1 MSNSNKRILYV
12 GGLADEVSEDVLR
25 SAFAPFGDVVDIQIP
40 LDYETEK
47 HRGFAFVEFELPED
61 AAAAIDNM
69 NESELYGRTIRV
81 NLAKPQKAKEGSS
94 RAVWADDEWLNRYS
108 GATLEKDEE
117 DEDEEEKE
125 TQKDEE
131 GQQGTSEGVKRQA
144 EDTEGE
150 PKSKKKKTNPQ
161 VYFDIK
167 VDKNLIGRLVIQLR
181 SDVVPKTAE
190 NFRCLCTHEKG
201 YGYQGSTFHRII
213 PGFMCQGGDFTEHNG
228 TGGRSIYGSKFEDEN
243 FLLKHTGPGILSMA
257 NSGPNSN
264 GSQFFLTTERTE
276 WLDNKHVVFG
286 QVMSGLDVLRKIEKC
301 GTKSGKPT
309 DKVMISN
316 CGELI

>member
-1 MSNSNKRILYV
+1 MASSNKRILYV
-12 GGLADEVSEDVLR
+12 GGLADEVTDDVLR
-25 SAFAPFGDVVDIQIP
+25 SAFIPFGDVVDIQIP

-47 HRGFAFVEFELPED
+47 HRGFAFIEFELPED
-61 AAAAIDNM
+61 ALAAIDNM
-69 NESELYGRTIRV
+69 NESELFGRTIRV

-94 RAVWADDEWLNRYS
+94 RAVWADDEWLNKYA
-108 GATLEKDEE
+108 GATLDGEGGEGENGAPDSTKTPTEGIKRPAEE
-117 DEDEEEKE
+117 TEEE
-125 TQKDEE
+125 
-131 GQQGTSEGVKRQA
+131 
-144 EDTEGE
+144 
-150 PKSKKKKTNPQ
+150 PKTKKKTNPQ

-167 VDKNLIGRLVIQLR
+167 IGKSLIGRIVMQLR
-181 SDVVPKTAE
+181 ADVVPKTVE

-213 PGFMCQGGDFTEHNG
+213 PGFMCQGGDFTNHNG
-228 TGGRSIYGSKFEDEN
+228 TGGRAIYGAKFEDEN
-243 FLLKHTGPGILSMA
+243 FKLRHTGPGILSMA

-286 QVMSGLDVLRKIEKC
+286 QVVTGLDVIRKMEKC

-309 DKVMISN
+309 EKVIISN
-316 CGELI
+316 CGELV

>member
-12 GGLADEVSEDVLR
+12 GGLADEVTEDVLR
-25 SAFAPFGDVVDIQIP
+25 SAFTPFGDVVDIQIP

-69 NESELYGRTIRV
+69 NESELFGRTIRV

-94 RAVWADDEWLNRYS
+94 RAVWADDEWLNKYA
-108 GATLEKDEE
+108 GATLEK
-117 DEDEEEKE
+117 EEESKDSDKE
-125 TQKDEE
+125 ESQE
-131 GQQGTSEGVKRQA
+131 GASEGVKRSA
-144 EDTEGE
+144 EETEDE
-150 PKSKKKKTNPQ
+150 PKTKKKKTNPQ
-161 VYFDIK
+161 VYFDVKI
-167 VDKNLIGRLVIQLR
+167 DKNLIGRIVIQLR
-181 SDVVPKTAE
+181 ADVVPKTAE

-228 TGGRSIYGSKFEDEN
+228 TGGRSIYGGKFEDEN
-243 FLLKHTGPGILSMA
+243 FLLKHTGPGVLSMA
-257 NSGPNSN
+257 NSGPNTN

-286 QVMSGLDVLRKIEKC
+286 QVMSGLDVIRKIEKC

-309 DKVMISN
+309 AKVAISN
-316 CGELI
+316 CGELV